1 MGSGGESGSGAA
13 AAAAAPE
20 AAPSGRRLV
29 GFESFTRS
37 NPMSDKFDVQRF
49 HHVEFWCGDATNT
62 AHR

>member
-1 MGSGGESGSGAA
+1 MGSGGDSGGGA

-20 AAPSGRRLV
+20 AGSSGRRLL
-29 GFESFTRS
+29 GFEGFTRR
-37 NPMSDKFDVQRF
+37 NPMSDNFDVQRF